1 MYMEAKYKVGDKVIV
16 KTEYDIDPNTGK
28 RYNSNDYLYA
38 FPERMLKDSA
48 NIIWNIKTVSP
59 SKPERKEMFPSKK
72 IYGDCAKYILQ
83 GLDYSYH
90 SGIFENGR

>member
-1 MYMEAKYKVGDKVIV
+1 
-16 KTEYDIDPNTGK
+16 
-28 RYNSNDYLYA
+28 
-38 FPERMLKDSA
+38 MLKDSA

-59 SKPERKEMFPSKK
+59 SKPERKEIFPSKK

-90 SGIFENGR
+90 SGMFENGR